1 MLPSQSELFSGVLID
16 PNIATAIY
24 QDISNLY
31 HNFFFIP
38 SRVTRGNAQFIQLRG
53 HSSVPN
59 PPESYLFP
67 ISIFL
72 QIPGFPFI
80 PPTVRV
86 EAGPGVQLQ
95 RSYVLES
102 DGTIILQELI
112 RWTPMQTT
120 LLHIGY
126 ALPQFLRRFPVV
138 SPASLSFLKL
148 NAQELIEKGVEEAS
162 KLVFDANESNHHRF
176 LIENQTQRIRQFY
189 ATVIFRKKQ
198 LESAVALERQKFL
211 QELENVATFSATQ
224 EMEIEARDQAKDAA
238 VAGVVNELKQSF
250 RDGAITVD
258 ELMKATREFTRNHFR
273 RL

>member
-1 MLPSQSELFSGVLID
+1 MLPSQRDLFSGVFID
-16 PNIATAIY
+16 PNISTAIY
-24 QDISNLY
+24 QDIGNLY
-31 HNFFFIP
+31 HTFFFIP
-38 SRVTRGNAQFIQLRG
+38 SRITHGNVQFIQLRG

-59 PPESYLFP
+59 PPDTYLFP
-67 ISIFL
+67 ISILL

-80 PPTVRV
+80 PPTVRI
-86 EAGPGVQLQ
+86 EQRPGIQLQ

-102 DGTIILQELI
+102 DGTIILHEFI
-112 RWTPMQTT
+112 RWVPMQTT

-148 NAQELIEKGVEEAS
+148 NAQEAIEKGIEEAS

-211 QELENVATFSATQ
+211 QELEKIGTFSATQ
-224 EMEIEARDQAKDAA
+224 DMETEARDQAKDPA

-250 RDGAITVD
+250 RHGAITVD

-273 RL
+273 RV